1 MPKVVTS
8 TELQKNTRDVIDWA
22 RTRGDTILVETY
34 GKPMVVI
41 LDVAEYEE
49 LLRIKREHIRER
61 FTRAVGDIR
70 GATRELPPETVSRL
84 VDRTRQTVRAEQ
96 LSRA

>member
-22 RTRGDTILVETY
+22 RTRGDTVLVETY

-49 LLRIKREHIRER
+49 LVRIKREHIRER
-61 FTRAVGDIR
+61 FGQAVDDIR
-70 GATRELPPETVSRL
+70 GSTRDLAPETVSRL
-84 VDRTRQTVRAEQ
+84 VDKTRETVRAEQ
-96 LSRA
+96 LSLA

>member
-1 MPKVVTS
+1 MPRVVTS

-41 LDVAEYEE
+41 LDVGEYED
-49 LLRIKREHIRER
+49 LLRIKHEHLRER
-61 FTRAVGDIR
+61 FDRAVGDVR
-70 GATRELPPETVSRL
+70 GATRGLPPEAVSRL
-84 VDRTRQTVRAEQ
+84 VDKTRQSVHAEQ
-96 LSRA
+96 LSHA